1 MVLPHWQ
8 ALEGGLV
15 AQRQGQEPA
24 SLNLQD
30 LEAQRQGQEAGLE
43 VVPYLGSLEARPGLA
58 AVVRSI
64 AAALSPQSYQVA
76 QYLDNVALPASCPST
91 RTTGTT
97 RGSVLLLFGRPAS
110 TRPPPRGCPFGSNT
124 DPPFPTSTCRNERVA
139 HWVVYRPC
147 ARASAALR

>member
-24 SLNLQD
+24 SLNLQDLEAQRQGQEAGLVAQRQGQEPTSLNLQD

-64 AAALSPQSYQVA
+64 AAA
-76 QYLDNVALPASCPST
+76 
-91 RTTGTT
+91 
-97 RGSVLLLFGRPAS
+97 
-110 TRPPPRGCPFGSNT
+110 
-124 DPPFPTSTCRNERVA
+124 
-139 HWVVYRPC
+139 
-147 ARASAALR
+147 